1 MKNGLFLETV
11 TSSDS
16 DKWEFWIDRGGTFT
30 DIVARQPDGHVVTH
44 KLLSENPGQY
54 HDAAIQGIREILG
67 LDSSDKLDTSRI
79 AAVKMGTTVATNA
92 LLERQGEDTLLVTTR
107 GFRDQLRIGYQ
118 TRPDLFALNIRLPEM
133 LYCDILEVE
142 ERMDAH
148 GKVLV
153 ELDRE
158 RARVDLQRYFD
169 QGLRCVAI
177 VLMHGYR
184 YHQHELALQKL
195 AQEIGYTQIS
205 VSHRVSPLMKFV
217 PRGDTTVVDAYLSPI
232 LRRYVDQVEAEL
244 EGFERHNGKLMFMQ
258 SNGGLT
264 DAGFFQGKDA
274 ILSGPAGGVV
284 GMARVSE
291 AAHRSKVIGF
301 DMGGTSTDVSH
312 YNGEFEKAFETG
324 VAGVRL
330 RAPMMLIHTVAAGG
344 GSILHF
350 DGARFQAG
358 PDSAGARPG
367 PACYRNGGPLAITDC
382 NVMVGKLQPD
392 LFPNVFGEGTDL
404 PLDAGLV
411 RHEFKRLAARIRQDT
426 GDQRSPEAVAA
437 GFLSI
442 AVENMANAI
451 KKISVQRGYDVSDY
465 TLCCFGGAAGQ
476 HACLVADALAMKT
489 ILVHPFAG
497 VLSAYGMG
505 LADTVADRQQAVEAV
520 LEQALI
526 GDLDERL
533 DQLQN
538 SGIEELK
545 QQGDP
550 CVSLSFNRL
559 LHIRYQGSDTALV
572 VSHGDPD
579 QVRAR
584 FERVHRMRFGFVS
597 TDKPLIV
604 ESIQVE
610 VVSAARPSKIENSTN
625 SGHDSQA
632 LAKPDATR
640 KCYMEDKWVDTPFY
654 QRTSLITGQAVYG
667 PAVVLDS
674 TATIVVEPG
683 WRAVLQADNN
693 LVLTRYR
700 QRAATRAVGTQV
712 DPVMLEIFNN
722 LFMSIAEQMGFVLEN
737 TAVSVNIKER
747 LDFSCA
753 IFDAQGALV
762 ANAPHM
768 PVHLGSMGESI
779 KTVIRERAGR
789 ILPGDAYILNAPYNG
804 GTHLPDVTVI
814 KPVFAEKERIL
825 FYVASRGHHADIGG
839 KTPGSA
845 PADSTSIEQEG
856 VVIDNVKLVENDLFL
871 EKEIYDLLTRGAWP
885 ARNPQMNIADFKA
898 QLAACEKGVRELL
911 RMTAHY
917 GIDTVHAY
925 MKHVQDNAE
934 ESVRRLLG
942 AMEDGEFTCKMDDGH
957 QISVQIKVDR
967 ADRKA
972 VVDFTGTSARHPGNF
987 NAPTA
992 VVRAAVLYV
1001 FRCLVD
1007 DPIPLNEGCLKPMEI
1022 IIPDDSMINPRYPA
1036 AVIAGNVETSQYLVD
1051 TLLGAVKAV
1060 AAAQGTMNNFIWG
1073 NERYQYYETICGGAG
1088 AGEGYH
1094 GADAVHTHM
1103 TNSRLTDPEV
1113 LEWRFPV
1120 ILESFAIR
1128 TGSGGK
1134 GKYNGGDGVIRKV
1147 RFLESVVANIISG
1160 HRKVPPYGLHGGQPG
1175 KTGSNRVIRADGS
1188 QIVLGGTDRIDL
1200 MPGDRVVIETP
1211 GGGGYGARAIGE
1223 E

>member
-1 MKNGLFLETV
+1 MQG
-11 TSSDS
+11 
-16 DKWEFWIDRGGTFT
+16 KWEFWIDRGGTFT
-30 DIVARQPDGHVVTH
+30 DIVARQPDGSVVTH
-44 KLLSENPGQY
+44 KLLSDNPGQY
-54 HDAAIQGIREILG
+54 RDAAIQGIRDILG
-67 LDSSDKLDTSRI
+67 VKSTGRFDTSRI

-118 TRPDLFALNIRLPEM
+118 TRPDLFALNIQLPEM
-133 LYCDILEVE
+133 LYCDVLEIE
-142 ERMDAH
+142 ERIDVH

-153 ELDRE
+153 ELDQE
-158 RARVDLQRYFD
+158 RARAALQQYYD
-169 QGLRCVAI
+169 KGLRCVAI

-184 YHQHELALQKL
+184 YHSHELVLQKL
-195 AQEIGYTQIS
+195 AQEIGYAQVS
-205 VSHRVSPLMKFV
+205 VSHQVSPLMKFV

-232 LRRYVDQVEAEL
+232 LRRYVNQIESEL
-244 EGFERHNGKLMFMQ
+244 DGLERHNGKLMFMQ

-264 DAGFFQGKDA
+264 DARFFQGKDA

-291 AAHRSKVIGF
+291 AIDIDKVVGF

-312 YNGEFEKAFETG
+312 YNGEFEKVFETH
-324 VAGVRL
+324 VAGIRL

-350 DGARFQAG
+350 DGARFRVG
-358 PDSAGARPG
+358 PDSAGASPG

-392 LFPNVFGEGTDL
+392 LFPNVFGASADL
-404 PLDAGLV
+404 PLDAGRV
-411 RHEFKRLAARIRQDT
+411 KDEFDLLASQIRDDT

-465 TLCCFGGAAGQ
+465 TLCCFGGAGGQ

-505 LADTVADRQQAVEAV
+505 LADTVTDRQQAVEAT
-520 LEQALI
+520 LDQALV
-526 GDLDERL
+526 GELGNRL

-545 QQGDP
+545 QQGDS
-550 CVSLSFNRL
+550 CESLSFNRL
-559 LHIRYQGSDTALV
+559 LHIRYQGSDTALIV
-572 VSHGDPD
+572 PHGDLN

-584 FERVHRMRFGFVS
+584 FEQVHQMRFGFIS
-597 TDKPLIV
+597 ADKQMIV

-610 VVSAARPSKIENSTN
+610 VISAARPSKIENPVN
-625 SGHDSQA
+625 RGDDSQA
-632 LAKPDATR
+632 AAKPDATR
-640 KCYMEDKWVDTPFY
+640 KYYMEDQWIDTPFY
-654 QRTSLITGQAVYG
+654 QRTSLVMEQAVNG

-683 WRAVLQADNN
+683 WRAVLKPDNN
-693 LVLTRYR
+693 LILERYQER
-700 QRAATRAVGTQV
+700 TESKAIGTQV

-737 TAVSVNIKER
+737 TAASVNIKER

-753 IFDAQGALV
+753 VFDAEGALV

-779 KTVIRERAGR
+779 KTVIRERAGC

-804 GTHLPDVTVI
+804 GTHLPDVTII
-814 KPVFAEKERIL
+814 KPVFTEQGRIL
-825 FYVASRGHHADIGG
+825 FYVATRGHHADIGG

-856 VVIDNVKLVENDLFL
+856 VVIDNVKLVENDRFL
-871 EKEIYDLLTRGAWP
+871 EKEIYSLLTSGTWP
-885 ARNPQMNIADFKA
+885 ARNPEMNIADFKA

-911 RMTAHY
+911 RMTEHY
-917 GIDTVHAY
+917 GAATVHAY

-942 AMEDGEFTCKMDDGH
+942 AMDDGEFTYKMDDGH
-957 QISVQIKVDR
+957 QISVKIKVDQTS
-967 ADRKA
+967 RKA
-972 VVDFTGTSARHPGNF
+972 VVDFTGTSAQHPGNF

-1007 DPIPLNEGCLKPMEI
+1007 DNIPLNEGCLKPMEI
-1022 IIPDDSMINPRYPA
+1022 IIPDHSMINPHYPA

-1051 TLLGAVKAV
+1051 TLFGAVKAV

-1073 NERYQYYETICGGAG
+1073 NNQYQYYETICGGAG
-1088 AGEGYH
+1088 AVRGHH

-1120 ILESFAIR
+1120 ILESFEIR
-1128 TGSGGK
+1128 KGSGGR
-1134 GKYNGGDGVIRKV
+1134 GKYNGGDGVVRKV
-1147 RFLESVVANIISG
+1147 RFFESVIANIISG
-1160 HRKVPPYGLHGGQPG
+1160 HRKIPPYGLNGGQPG
-1175 KTGSNRVIRADGS
+1175 KVGSNHVIHADGS
-1188 QIVLGGTDRIDL
+1188 KTSLGGTDQVDL
-1200 MPGDRVVIETP
+1200 MPGDVVVIKTP
-1211 GGGGYGARAIGE
+1211 GGGGYGA
-1223 E
+1223 

>member
-1 MKNGLFLETV
+1 MQG
-11 TSSDS
+11 
-16 DKWEFWIDRGGTFT
+16 KWEFWIDRGGTFT
-30 DIVARQPDGHVVTH
+30 DVVARQPDGRVVTH
-44 KLLSENPGQY
+44 KLLSESPGQY
-54 HDAAIQGIREILG
+54 RDAAIQGIRDILG
-67 LDSSDKLDTSRI
+67 VKSSGRLDTSRI
-79 AAVKMGTTVATNA
+79 AAVKMGTTAATNA

-118 TRPDLFALNIRLPEM
+118 TRPDLFALDIQLPEM
-133 LYCDILEVE
+133 LYCDTLEVE
-142 ERMDAH
+142 ERIDAH

-153 ELDRE
+153 ELDQE
-158 RARVDLQRYFD
+158 RARAGLRQHFD
-169 QGLRCVAI
+169 KGLRCVAI

-184 YHQHELALQKL
+184 YHRHELVLQKL
-195 AQEIGYTQIS
+195 AQEIGYTQVS
-205 VSHRVSPLMKFV
+205 VSHQVSPLMKFV

-232 LRRYVDQVEAEL
+232 LRRYVNQIEAEL
-244 EGFERHNGKLMFMQ
+244 DGLERHNGKLMFMQ

-264 DAGFFQGKDA
+264 DARFFQGKDA

-291 AAHRSKVIGF
+291 AINMDKVVGF

-312 YNGEFEKAFETG
+312 YNGEFEKAFETC

-344 GSILHF
+344 GSVLHF
-350 DGARFQAG
+350 DGARFRVG
-358 PDSAGARPG
+358 PDSAGANPG

-392 LFPNVFGEGTDL
+392 LFPNVFGEGADL
-404 PLDAGLV
+404 PLDTGRV
-411 RHEFKRLAARIRQDT
+411 EDEFKLLATRIREDT

-442 AVENMANAI
+442 AVENMTNAV

-465 TLCCFGGAAGQ
+465 TLCCFGGAGGQ
-476 HACLVADALAMKT
+476 HACMVADALAMKT
-489 ILVHPFAG
+489 ILAHPFAG

-520 LEQALI
+520 LEQGLI
-526 GDLDERL
+526 ENLSERL

-550 CVSLSFNRL
+550 CESLSFNRL
-559 LHIRYQGSDTALV
+559 LHIRYQGSDTTLIAP
-572 VSHGDPD
+572 HGDLD
-579 QVRAR
+579 EVRAQ
-584 FERVHRMRFGFVS
+584 FERVHQMRFGFVS
-597 TDKPLIV
+597 ADKPLIV
-604 ESIQVE
+604 ESVQVE
-610 VVSAARPSKIENSTN
+610 VVSAARPSRIENPVN
-625 SGHDSQA
+625 RGDDSQA
-632 LAKPDATR
+632 VAKPDAIR
-640 KCYMEDKWVDTPFY
+640 KCYMEDQWIDTPFY
-654 QRTSLITGQAVYG
+654 RRTSLIMERAVNG

-683 WRAVLQADNN
+683 WRAVLKPDNN
-693 LVLTRYR
+693 LILERYR
-700 QRAATRAVGTQV
+700 ERAKTKAIGTQV

-722 LFMSIAEQMGFVLEN
+722 LFMSVAEQMGFVLEN
-737 TAVSVNIKER
+737 TAASVNIRER

-753 IFDAQGALV
+753 IFDAEGALV

-779 KTVIRERAGR
+779 KTIIRMRAGR

-804 GTHLPDVTVI
+804 GTHLPDVTII
-814 KPVFAEKERIL
+814 KPVFAEQGKIL

-856 VVIDNVKLVENDLFL
+856 VLIDNVKLVENDRFL

-885 ARNPQMNIADFKA
+885 ARNPEMNIADFKA
-898 QLAACEKGVRELL
+898 QLAACEKGVRELVK
-911 RMTAHY
+911 MTEHY
-917 GIDTVHAY
+917 GIATVHAY

-942 AMEDGEFTCKMDDGH
+942 VMEGGEFTYEMDDGH
-957 QISVQIKVDR
+957 QISVKIKVDR
-967 ADRKA
+967 TSRKA

-992 VVRAAVLYV
+992 VARAATLYV

-1007 DPIPLNEGCLKPMEI
+1007 DHIPLNEGCLKPMEI
-1022 IIPDDSMINPRYPA
+1022 IIPDDSMISPRYPD
-1036 AVIAGNVETSQYLVD
+1036 AVVAGNVETSQYLVD
-1051 TLLGAVKAV
+1051 TLFGAVKAV
-1060 AAAQGTMNNFIWG
+1060 AASQGTMNNFIWG
-1073 NERYQYYETICGGAG
+1073 NDRYQYYETICGGAG
-1088 AGEGYH
+1088 AGEGHH

-1120 ILESFAIR
+1120 ILESFEIR
-1128 TGSGGK
+1128 TGSGGR
-1134 GKYNGGDGVIRKV
+1134 GKYNGGDGVVRKV
-1147 RFLESVVANIISG
+1147 RFLESMVANIISG
-1160 HRKVPPYGLHGGQPG
+1160 HRKVPPYGLNGGQPG
-1175 KTGSNRVIRADGS
+1175 KVGSNHVIHADGS
-1188 QIVLGGTDRIDL
+1188 QTSLGGTDQIDL
-1200 MPGDRVVIETP
+1200 MPGDVVVIKTP
-1211 GGGGYGARAIGE
+1211 GGGGYGAE
-1223 E
+1223 EQDVFENCHL